1 MWAPMPRIPRTLTA
15 PVTRLGAAA
24 QNALEVARF
33 GGLATDEE
41 PSPYEVVAEQRVFRL
56 RRYYPGEAARQAPE
70 PASGPD
76 GGPGRVGE
84 AEREREGRGRRGTGR
99 LNPPPVLLV
108 PPLMLAAEVYDVSP
122 RTSGVNILHEHGI
135 DPWVIDFGAPE
146 REKGGLERTLGDH
159 VVAVSDAV
167 DLVREETGRRVHL
180 GGYSQGGMFVYQ
192 AAAYR
197 RNDGLASLITF
208 GSPVDTRLGMP
219 FGLPEQ
225 VAIELAEV
233 LAVAFRGG
241 GVPAWFSRTGFHLLD
256 PVKSIRNRIEFLL
269 QLHDREALLPR
280 ERQRR
285 FLEWEGW
292 VAWPGPALA
301 EFVSQFVAHNRM
313 LEGGFV
319 IEDRLLS
326 LADITCPILSVVGT
340 VDEIA
345 PAPGVRAIRQ
355 AAPRADVYELCLNA
369 GHFGLVV
376 GSASR
381 TETWPTVAA
390 WAHWRSG
397 DGEAP
402 HNITRIADEG
412 AQEMTPRVR
421 NRVGYG
427 VELAA
432 GVGAGMARSAVG
444 TAGRAVRGVR
454 ELSREAAAQLPRL
467 ARLEQIQPSTRISL
481 GLLVEERRR
490 RSPDDVFFL
499 YEDRAYDAREVGE
512 RIDNVVRG
520 LISIGVRQ
528 GEHVGVLMGPR
539 PSALAL
545 VAAISRIGAVAVLMR
560 PDGDLAR
567 EAALG
572 QVERIIADPERAPLA
587 TELARL
593 HTFVLGGGGGP
604 RDLGVPLAT
613 DLEQIDPDA
622 VPLPRWY
629 RPNPGRAADLAFI
642 LFGGDG
648 EYTRMNRIT
657 NRRWAQSAFGTASSA
672 ALTSTDTLYS
682 VTPIYHASG
691 LMMSI
696 GGAIVGG
703 ARLAMARRFEAST
716 FWEEVRRYGVTVAS
730 YTWTLLDEV
739 VEAPPSPAERH
750 HPLRLFIGSGMP
762 QGLWRRVEQRFSPAR
777 VVEFYASTEAGA
789 ILVNVSGAKPG
800 AMGRPLPGSAEVRIA
815 QYDLEAGGLMLDADG
830 FAEQCHVDEVGMLL
844 VRVSPNDPLSITP
857 LRSLFA
863 PDDAWAATGDLFR
876 RDADGDYWRVDSVAD
891 VIHTV
896 EGPVFTK
903 PIRDALGLIPAID
916 LSAAYGVSIHD
927 GEHEIAVAAV
937 TLRPGRELTARQLSR
952 GLSSVPPV
960 QRPALVQVVDRIPVT
975 TWYRPITRALRD
987 AGIGAAEAG
996 RRAWYL
1002 DASGKTYRP
1011 LTNAA
1016 RSRLTRPPRR
1026 RRSATTPAASGPSTA

>member
-1 MWAPMPRIPRTLTA
+1 MWSRMPLIPRTLTA
-15 PVTRLGAAA
+15 PVSRVGAAA

-33 GGLATDEE
+33 GGLTTDEE
-41 PSPYEVVAEQRVFRL
+41 ASPYEVVAEQRVFRL
-56 RRYYPGEAARQAPE
+56 RRYYADERGADQRRAPA
-70 PASGPD
+70 PA
-76 GGPGRVGE
+76 
-84 AEREREGRGRRGTGR
+84 
-99 LNPPPVLLV
+99 LLLV
-108 PPLMLAAEVYDVSP
+108 PPLMLAAEVYDVAP
-122 RTSGVNILHEHGI
+122 RTSGVSILHEHGV

-159 VVAVSDAV
+159 VLAVSDAA
-167 DLVREETGRRVHL
+167 DLVREETGRDVHL

-192 AAAYR
+192 TAAYR
-197 RNDGLASLITF
+197 RNEGLASLITF

-225 VAIELAEV
+225 LAVELAEV

-241 GVPAWFSRTGFHLLD
+241 GVPAWFSRTGFRLLD
-256 PVKSIRNRIEFLL
+256 PIKSIRNRIEFLL

-285 FLEWEGW
+285 FLEGEGW

-326 LADITCPILSVVGT
+326 LADVACPILSVVGR

-355 AAPRADVYELCLNA
+355 AAPRADVYELSLNA

-376 GSASR
+376 GSVSR
-381 TETWPTVAA
+381 TVTWPTVAA
-390 WAHWRSG
+390 WTHWRSG
-397 DGEAP
+397 EGEAP
-402 HNITRIADEG
+402 DNITRIPDEG
-412 AQEMTPRVR
+412 APGMTPPVR

-432 GVGAGMARSAVG
+432 GVGSGMARSAVG
-444 TAGRAVRGVR
+444 TAERAVRGVR

-467 ARLEQIQPSTRISL
+467 ARMEQIQPSTRISL
-481 GLLVEERRR
+481 GLVVEERRR

-539 PSALAL
+539 PTALAL

-560 PDGDLAR
+560 PDGDPAR
-567 EAALG
+567 EVKLG

-587 TELARL
+587 TGLARL

-604 RDLGVPLAT
+604 RDLGVPLVT
-613 DLEQIDPDA
+613 DMEQIDPAA

-629 RPNPGRAADLAFI
+629 RPNPGRASDLAFI
-642 LFGGDG
+642 LFGGDA

-672 ALTSTDTLYS
+672 ALTSADTLYS

-703 ARLAMARRFEAST
+703 TRLAMARRFETST

-739 VEAPPSPAERH
+739 VDAPPSPAERH

-777 VVEFYASTEAGA
+777 VVEFYASTEVGA
-789 ILVNVSGAKPG
+789 ILVNISGAKPG

-815 QYDLEAGGLMLDADG
+815 RYDLRAQGLMLDRDG
-830 FAEQCHVDEVGMLL
+830 FAEECDVDEVGMLL
-844 VRVSPNDPLSITP
+844 ARVSPNDRLSVTP

-863 PDDAWAATGDLFR
+863 RDDAWAATGDLFR
-876 RDADGDYWRVDSVAD
+876 RDADGDYWRVDGVAD
-891 VIHTV
+891 VIDTV
-896 EGPVFTK
+896 DGPAFTT
-903 PIRDALGLIPAID
+903 PIRDALGAIPAVD
-916 LSAAYGVSIHD
+916 LSAAYGLPTRDAEHD
-927 GEHEIAVAAV
+927 IAVAAV
-937 TLRPGRELTARQLSR
+937 TLRPRRELTARELSR
-952 GLSSVPPV
+952 ALSSLPPV
-960 QRPALVQVVDRIPVT
+960 QRPSLVHVVDGIPVT
-975 TWYRPITRALRD
+975 TWYRPITQVLRD
-987 AGIGAAEAG
+987 VGIPMAEPG
-996 RRAWYL
+996 GRAWYL

-1011 LTNAA
+1011 LTVAA
-1016 RSRLTRPPRR
+1016 RRRLTGASGAEPRP
-1026 RRSATTPAASGPSTA
+1026 TPAATGPSTT